1 MRRISTGLMVL
12 MALVLTGGM
21 VWASGQAEGSEDVA
35 TIRVAAQDVNEMVIL
50 GHMAKILIEEQTPHN
65 ATINTGF
72 TGSSVLHQ
80 AMESN
85 EIDVYPTWTGTQL
98 TGVLRYEGEQMSA
111 EDTWQYVK
119 DGFEEQFGY
128 TWSESLGFNNTY
140 IMVVR
145 EETAQEY
152 DLENASDLAG
162 LAENW
167 VLAGDDNFDIRPDAY
182 PGWSEHYGIEFD
194 DVLPMQY
201 GLIYRAV
208 DAGEVDV
215 AAAYSTDSRI
225 ARMNLVMLPDDKE
238 FFPAYN
244 GAYVIADEIISDY
257 PDVIDTINSLGGAI
271 DTPTMSALNV
281 LYDDGVEPEDIAREW
296 LSDNGYID

>member
-1 MRRISTGLMVL
+1 MRRILIGMGILMVL
-12 MALVLTGGM
+12 TGA
-21 VWASGQAEGSEDVA
+21 VWASGQAEGDGSA

-50 GHMAKILIEEQTPHN
+50 ANMAQIMIQEKTPYD
-65 ATINTGF
+65 ATVNTSF
-72 TGSSVLHQ
+72 NGSSVLHQ

-98 TGVLRYEGEQMSA
+98 TGILRYEGPQMSA

-128 TWSESLGFNNTY
+128 TWSEPLGFNNTY

-145 EETAQEY
+145 AETAQEY
-152 DLENASDLAG
+152 GLEVASDLAPY
-162 LAENW
+162 APDW
-167 VLAGDDNFDIRPDAY
+167 TLAGDENFDIRPDAY
-182 PGWSEHYGIEFD
+182 PGWSEHYGIEFKE
-194 DVLPMQY
+194 VLPMQY
-201 GLIYRAV
+201 GLIYRAI

-225 ARMNLVMLPDDKE
+225 ARLGLVMLPDDKE

-244 GAYVIADEIISDY
+244 GAYVIADEVVSDY
-257 PDVIDTINSLGGAI
+257 SDVIDTLNSLGGAI
-271 DTPTMSALNV
+271 STEEMSALNAR
-281 LYDDGVEPEDIAREW
+281 YDDGEEPDAIAREW
-296 LSDNGYID
+296 LTDNGYLD

>member
-1 MRRISTGLMVL
+1 MRKFLVMMVL
-12 MALVLTGGM
+12 VAMIGGM
-21 VWASGQAEGSEDVA
+21 AFAGGQGEGEAA
-35 TIRVAAQDVNEMVIL
+35 TIQVAAQDVNEMVVL
-50 GHMAKILIEEQTPHN
+50 AHMAQILIEENSPYN
-65 ATINTGF
+65 ATVNTSF

-98 TGVLRYEGEQMSA
+98 TGILRYEGDQMSA
-111 EDTWQYVK
+111 EETWEYVK
-119 DGFEEQFGY
+119 SGFEEEFGY

-145 EETAQEY
+145 EETAEEY
-152 DLENASDLAG
+152 DLEVASDLAG
-162 LAENW
+162 HAENW
-167 VLAGDDNFDIRPDAY
+167 TLAGDDNFDIRSDAY

-225 ARMNLVMLPDDKE
+225 ARMGLVMLPDDQE

-244 GAYVIADEIISDY
+244 GAYVFSDEVIEEYS
-257 PDVIDTINSLGGAI
+257 DVIELINSTLGGAI
-271 DTPTMSALNV
+271 STEEMSALNV
-281 LYDDGVEPEDIAREW
+281 RYDDGEEAEDIARDW
-296 LSDNGYID
+296 LTQNGYID

>member
-1 MRRISTGLMVL
+1 MRRFL
-12 MALVLTGGM
+12 LVLLVAATAVGG
-21 VWASGQAEGSEDVA
+21 AFAEGQAESDAA

-50 GHMAKILIEEQTPHN
+50 GHMAQILIEETTPYD
-65 ATINTGF
+65 ATINTSF
-72 TGSSVLHQ
+72 NGSSVLHQ

-85 EIDVYPTWTGTQL
+85 EIDLYPTWTGTQL
-98 TGVLRYEGEQMSA
+98 TGILRYEGPNLPSREA
-111 EDTWQYVK
+111 WEYVK
-119 DGFEEQFGY
+119 EGFEEEFGY
-128 TWSESLGFNNTY
+128 TWSEPLGFNNTY

-152 DLENASDLAG
+152 DLEIASDLAPY
-162 LAENW
+162 AEEW
-167 VLAGDDNFDIRPDAY
+167 VLAGDENFDIRPDAY

-201 GLIYRAV
+201 GLIYRAI

-225 ARMNLVMLPDDKE
+225 ARLGLVMLPDDKE

-244 GAYVIADEIISDY
+244 GAYVIADEIVAEY
-257 PDVIDTINSLGGAI
+257 PDVIETINTLGGAI

-281 LYDDGVEPEDIAREW
+281 LFDDGEDPETIARDW
-296 LSDNGYID
+296 LTENGFLD

>member
-1 MRRISTGLMVL
+1 MRRVSVLLMV
-12 MALVLTGGM
+12 LVLTGGM
-21 VWASGQAEGSEDVA
+21 VWASGQPEGGGEAA

-50 GHMAKILIEEQTPHN
+50 GHMAKILIEENTPYN

-85 EIDVYPTWTGTQL
+85 EIDIYPTWTGTQL
-98 TGVLRYEGEQMSA
+98 TGILRYEGPQMTA
-111 EDTWQYVK
+111 EETWSYVK
-119 DGFEEQFGY
+119 DGFEEEFGY
-128 TWSESLGFNNTY
+128 TWSDSLGFNNTY

-145 EETAQEY
+145 RETAEEY
-152 DLENASDLAG
+152 DLEIASDLAG
-162 LAENW
+162 LAEDW

-225 ARMNLVMLPDDKE
+225 ARMDLVMLPDDKE

-244 GAYVIADEIISDY
+244 GAYVISDEIIADY
-257 PDVIDTINSLGGAI
+257 ADVIDTINSLGGQI
-271 DTPTMSALNV
+271 DTPTMSSLNV
-281 LYDDGVEPEDIAREW
+281 LYDDGVEPETIARDW
-296 LSDNGYID
+296 LTENGFID

>member
-1 MRRISTGLMVL
+1 MRRILIGLGILMVL
-12 MALVLTGGM
+12 TGA
-21 VWASGQAEGSEDVA
+21 VWASGQAEGDGSA

-50 GHMAKILIEEQTPHN
+50 ANMAQIMIQEKTPYD
-65 ATINTGF
+65 ATVNTSF
-72 TGSSVLHQ
+72 NGSSVLHQ

-98 TGVLRYEGEQMSA
+98 TGILRYEGPQMSA

-128 TWSESLGFNNTY
+128 TWSEPLGFNNTY

-145 EETAQEY
+145 AETAQEY
-152 DLENASDLAG
+152 GLEVASDLAPY
-162 LAENW
+162 APDW
-167 VLAGDDNFDIRPDAY
+167 TLAGDENFDIRPDAY
-182 PGWSEHYGIEFD
+182 SGWSEHYGIEFKE
-194 DVLPMQY
+194 VLPMQY
-201 GLIYRAV
+201 GLIYRAI

-225 ARMNLVMLPDDKE
+225 ARLGLVMLPDDKE

-244 GAYVIADEIISDY
+244 GAYVIADEIVADY
-257 PDVIDTINSLGGAI
+257 SDVIDTLNSLGGAI
-271 DTPTMSALNV
+271 STEEMSALNAR
-281 LYDDGVEPEDIAREW
+281 YDDGEEPDAIAREW
-296 LSDNGYID
+296 LTDNGYLD

>member
-1 MRRISTGLMVL
+1 MRRIFLVFL
-12 MALVLTGGM
+12 MAAIAGGM
-21 VWASGQAEGSEDVA
+21 VFGSGSAEGEA
-35 TIRVAAQDVNEMVIL
+35 PTIRVAAQDVNEMVIL
-50 GHMAKILIEEQTPHN
+50 GHMAQILIEEKTPYS
-65 ATINTGF
+65 ATINTSF

-80 AMESN
+80 AMEGD

-98 TGVLRYEGEQMSA
+98 TGVLRYEGEQLTA
-111 EDTWQYVK
+111 EETWNYVK
-119 DGFEEQFGY
+119 DGFEENFGY
-128 TWSESLGFNNTY
+128 TWSEPLGFNNTY

-145 EETAQEY
+145 EETAEEY
-152 DLENASDLAG
+152 GLEKASDLAG
-162 LAENW
+162 LAEEW

-201 GLIYRAV
+201 GLIYRAI

-225 ARMNLVMLPDDKE
+225 ARLNLVMLPDDKE

-244 GAYVIADEIISDY
+244 GAYVIADE
-257 PDVIDTINSLGGAI
+257 VIENYSEVIETLNSLGGAI
-271 DTPTMSALNV
+271 DTETMSALNV
-281 LYDDGVEPEDIAREW
+281 LYDDGVEPADIAREW
-296 LSDNGYID
+296 LTENGYL

>member
-1 MRRISTGLMVL
+1 MRTFTVVL
-12 MALVLTGGM
+12 MMVALIGGM
-21 VWASGQAEGSEDVA
+21 ACASGQAEGEAA
-35 TIRVAAQDVNEMVIL
+35 TIRVAAQDVNEMVVL
-50 GHMAKILIEEQTPHN
+50 AHMAQILIEENSPYN
-65 ATINTGF
+65 ATVNTGF

-98 TGVLRYEGEQMSA
+98 TGILRYEGEQLSA
-111 EDTWQYVK
+111 EDTWEYVK
-119 DGFEEQFGY
+119 SGFEEEFGY

-145 EETAQEY
+145 EETAEEY
-152 DLENASDLAG
+152 DLEVASDLDG
-162 LAENW
+162 LAEDW
-167 VLAGDDNFDIRPDAY
+167 TLAGDDNFDIRSDAY

-208 DAGEVDV
+208 NAGEVDV

-225 ARMNLVMLPDDKE
+225 ARMGLVMLPDDKE

-244 GAYVIADEIISDY
+244 GAYVFSDEVIEEHS
-257 PDVIDTINSLGGAI
+257 DVIELINSTLGGSI
-271 DTPTMSALNV
+271 STEEMSALNV
-281 LYDDGVEPEDIAREW
+281 RYDDGEEPADIARDW
-296 LSDNGYID
+296 LTNNGFID

>member
-1 MRRISTGLMVL
+1 MRRILIGLGILMVL
-12 MALVLTGGM
+12 TGA
-21 VWASGQAEGSEDVA
+21 VWASGQAEGDGSA

-50 GHMAKILIEEQTPHN
+50 ANMAQIMIQEKTPYD
-65 ATINTGF
+65 ATVNTSF
-72 TGSSVLHQ
+72 NGSSVLHQ

-98 TGVLRYEGEQMSA
+98 TGILRYEGPQMSA

-128 TWSESLGFNNTY
+128 TWSEPLGFNNTY

-145 EETAQEY
+145 AETAQEY
-152 DLENASDLAG
+152 GLEVASDLAPY
-162 LAENW
+162 APDW
-167 VLAGDDNFDIRPDAY
+167 TLAGDENFDIRPDAY
-182 PGWSEHYGIEFD
+182 PGWSEHYGIEFKE
-194 DVLPMQY
+194 VLPMQY
-201 GLIYRAV
+201 GLIYRAI

-225 ARMNLVMLPDDKE
+225 ARLGLVMLPDDKE

-244 GAYVIADEIISDY
+244 GAYVIADEIVADY
-257 PDVIDTINSLGGAI
+257 SDVIDTLNSLGGAI
-271 DTPTMSALNV
+271 STEEMSALNAR
-281 LYDDGVEPEDIAREW
+281 YDDGEEPDAIAREW
-296 LSDNGYID
+296 LTDNGYLD

>member
-1 MRRISTGLMVL
+1 MRKFLVVL
-12 MALVLTGGM
+12 MMVALIGGM
-21 VWASGQAEGSEDVA
+21 GFANGQAEGEAA
-35 TIRVAAQDVNEMVIL
+35 TIRVAAQDVNEMVVL
-50 GHMAKILIEEQTPHN
+50 AHMAQILIEENSPYN
-65 ATINTGF
+65 ATVNTGF

-85 EIDVYPTWTGTQL
+85 EIDLYPTWTGTQL
-98 TGVLRYEGEQMSA
+98 TGILRYEGDQLSA
-111 EDTWQYVK
+111 EDTWEYVK
-119 DGFEEQFGY
+119 SGFEEEFGY

-145 EETAQEY
+145 EETAEEY
-152 DLENASDLAG
+152 DLEVASDLAG
-162 LAENW
+162 LAEEW
-167 VLAGDDNFDIRPDAY
+167 TLAGDDNFDIRSDAY

-208 DAGEVDV
+208 NAGEVDV

-225 ARMNLVMLPDDKE
+225 ARMGLVMLPDDKE

-244 GAYVIADEIISDY
+244 GAYVFADEVIEEH
-257 PDVIDTINSLGGAI
+257 PDVIELINSTLGGAI
-271 DTPTMSALNV
+271 STEEMSALNV
-281 LYDDGVEPEDIAREW
+281 RYDDGEEPADIARDW
-296 LSDNGYID
+296 LSSNGYID